1 MVRFIHKN
9 GAKLDFRKPVN
20 GIRHCN
26 EPLGIEVDLLV
37 VAHTHFAEAT
47 EVRSELVQQG
57 ARGHYDQD
65 LSKREREREQS
76 NGG

>member
-1 MVRFIHKN
+1 MMRLVHKN

-37 VAHTHFAEAT
+37 VAHAHFAET
-47 EVRSELVQQG
+47 GKVRSELIQQG
-57 ARGHYDQD
+57 PQGNRDQN
-65 LSKREREREQS
+65 LRESRTK
-76 NGG
+76 GV